1 MEERINILLV
11 DDDKYVI
18 QALKQK
24 LNWEGL
30 GAGNVYAACNI
41 RQAKELLRQ
50 LPIQVMVCD
59 IEMPQGSGLELLEWI
74 RGEGYEVETL
84 FLTSYAEF
92 SYARRAIQ
100 LQSMDYYLKPV
111 DYFELE
117 KGIRSAVAHARSRS
131 EQSVC
136 KKESE
141 YWKRNKEG
149 VERSFLHSVLLGEEA
164 GHWQGLQPAR
174 LQEAGIAYQSDARF
188 LLLYVKIYEEGGGLG
203 SWDRMRLVLAL
214 ENQARDYFP
223 QEMFRDWK
231 AVLIQEST
239 LVLVLELLGEKLP
252 YPALQS
258 FCEEYAEQFWESFG
272 MDAFFTVGT
281 ECGLAQCHEMYCR
294 LKRICADHV
303 TRESGIVFLAGYED
317 RKVLYELPEIH
328 AWEALLRENNAEGF
342 AHKVEAY
349 LEGLKSRE
357 QLNKEALKLLR
368 IDIMQ
373 LMYVRLR
380 ENGVQAYRLLGN
392 DTWETLYQRAVTSVQ
407 DMMDYVRYMV
417 QVTVRYSGLTDR
429 PKTAIDKIKDYIDR
443 NYDREITRKEL
454 VEIAF
459 LNPDYISR
467 LFRKETGR
475 SISGYLLEKRIG
487 LAKELLENTDVPVN
501 VVSMQVGYSNF
512 SYFAKMF
519 RDSTGFSPN
528 EYRKTKR
535 KTKGD

>member
-1 MEERINILLV
+1 MEEKINILLV

-24 LNWEGL
+24 MDWEGL
-30 GAGNVYAACNI
+30 GAEDVYSAYNI

-74 RGEGYEVETL
+74 RDEGYEVETL

-100 LQSMDYYLKPV
+100 LRSLDYYLKPV
-111 DYFELE
+111 DYLELE
-117 KGIRSAVAHARSRS
+117 KGVRSAAARVRSRS
-131 EQSVC
+131 EQSVF

-149 VERSFLHSVLLGEEA
+149 VERNFLRSVLLGGEA
-164 GHWQGLQPAR
+164 GHWQEFQAAG
-174 LQEAGIAYQSDARF
+174 LQEAGISYQPDARF
-188 LLLYVKIYEEGGGLG
+188 LLLYVELYEEEGGLAG
-203 SWDRMRLVLAL
+203 WDRMRLVLAS
-214 ENQARDYFP
+214 ENLARDYFP
-223 QEMFRDWK
+223 QEMFRDRK
-231 AVLIQEST
+231 AVLLQEST
-239 LVLVLELLGEKLP
+239 LALVLEVSADKLP

-258 FCEEYAEQFWESFG
+258 FCEEYAGQFWESFG
-272 MDAFFTVGT
+272 MNAFFAVGM

-294 LKRICADHV
+294 LERICADHV
-303 TRESGIVFLAGYED
+303 TRESRIVFLAGYED
-317 RKVLYELPEIH
+317 RKVLYQLPEIH
-328 AWEALLRENNAEGF
+328 TWEVLLRENNEEGF
-342 AHKVEAY
+342 ERKVEAY
-349 LEGLKSRE
+349 LEGLKNRE
-357 QLNKEALKLLR
+357 QLNGEALKLLR

-380 ENGVQAYRLLGN
+380 ENRVQAYRLLGS
-392 DTWETLYQRAVTSVQ
+392 DAWETLYQRAAASVQ
-407 DMMDYVRYMV
+407 GMMEYVRYMV

-429 PKTAIDKIKDYIDR
+429 PQTAIDKIKDYIDR

-467 LFRKETGR
+467 LFRKETGQ
-475 SISGYLLEKRIG
+475 SISSYLMGKRIG
-487 LAKELLENTDVPVN
+487 LAKELLENTDMPVN
-501 VVSMQVGYSNF
+501 VVSMQVGYGNF

-519 RDSTGFSPN
+519 RDSTGYSPN
-528 EYRKTKR
+528 EYRKIKR
-535 KTKGD
+535 KSEGD